1 MSARGRYASLT
12 RRVVAANAAVLTV
25 MAVITVLVFSPGA
38 VSSPVALK
46 ELAILIGALLIMGLL
61 NLALMRRVLAP
72 IEHLRDFVRTVD
84 PLSPGQRV
92 PVERSDSEA
101 SELALAFNEMLERL
115 ERERLESVRLALAAQ
130 ESERL
135 RVAQELHDEV
145 GQSLTAVLLQ
155 LARLAKRVPPGEQS
169 AAVADT
175 AATAR
180 ESLEEVRRIAR
191 SLRPEALDDLGLLSA
206 LRVLAERV
214 EDQGRLRV
222 ETTLERELPPLDDD
236 EELVIYR
243 VAQEALTNVVR
254 HAEARDARLELTT
267 KPDAIRLAV
276 RDNGRGLRDASEGA
290 GLRGMR
296 ERAILVGAQLEWA
309 ERAGRWHGANARAAA
324 RPPHAVVPLKIRI
337 LLADDHLVVRRG
349 LRLVLDAEPDL
360 VVAAEAAD
368 GREAVELGLSEPV
381 HLAILDVSMPRMTG
395 LQAARE
401 LLNAGR
407 SCAC

>member
-1 MSARGRYASLT
+1 MSARGHYASLT
-12 RRVVAANAAVLTV
+12 RRVVAANAAVLTGV
-25 MAVITVLVFSPGA
+25 AVITVLVFSPGA

-46 ELAILIGALLIMGLL
+46 ELAILLGALLVMGLV
-61 NLALMRRVLAP
+61 NLALIRRVLAP
-72 IEHLRDFVRTVD
+72 IEDLRDFVRTVD

-101 SELALAFNEMLERL
+101 SELAVAFNEMLERL
-115 ERERLESVRLALAAQ
+115 ERERLESVRMALAAQ

-155 LARLAKRVPPGEQS
+155 LARLAKRVPPGELS
-169 AAVADT
+169 AVADT
-175 AATAR
+175 QATAR

-214 EDQGRLRV
+214 EDQGDLRV
-222 ETTLERELPPLDDD
+222 ETRLERELPPLDND

-254 HAEARDARLELTT
+254 HAEARNAQLELTT
-267 KPDAIRLAV
+267 KLDAIRLAV
-276 RDNGRGLRDASEGA
+276 SDNGRGLGGASEGA

-309 ERAGRWHGANARAAA
+309 EREGGGAE
-324 RPPHAVVPLKIRI
+324 VTLELPLDRHT
-337 LLADDHLVVRRG
+337 LWSR
-349 LRLVLDAEPDL
+349 
-360 VVAAEAAD
+360 
-368 GREAVELGLSEPV
+368 
-381 HLAILDVSMPRMTG
+381 
-395 LQAARE
+395 
-401 LLNAGR
+401 
-407 SCAC
+407 